1 MPAVAAAA
9 PGTTLDAGS
18 LTFTVPASFE
28 VQSPASPMRLAQMRL
43 PGPAGDGLLTIS
55 QAGGS
60 VEANIARWQGQFDGT
75 PTLEKATSSP
85 NGLAV
90 TTVLLT
96 GTYLDK
102 PSPMAPGPGTPRP
115 DYAMLGTVIETP
127 AGPHFLKATGPKATL
142 DALRGDFDRL
152 VASVTLR

>member
-1 MPAVAAAA
+1 MKFA
-9 PGTTLDAGS
+9 
-18 LTFTVPASFE
+18 VPAAFE
-28 VQSPASPMRLAQMRL
+28 VQPPASPMRLAQMRL
-43 PGPAGDGLLTIS
+43 PGAAGDGLLTIS

-75 PTLEKATSSP
+75 PTLEKSTSSP

-90 TTVLLT
+90 TTVVLS

-115 DYAMLGTVIETP
+115 DWAMLGAVIETP

-142 DALRGDFDRL
+142 DALRADFDRL